1 MALHTALGFVVL
13 AGGILALRSDRGWMR
28 TLTADLIGGDSARRF
43 IPTAIVLP
51 LVVGWL
57 ILQGLNANLYDPNFA
72 MSLMSMSLTAISLG
86 LIAKNAG
93 IINGIRSD
101 DRMRSSQERLKLAL
115 EGARQGTWDFDLQT
129 QELVWDDRCKEMFG
143 LAPAT
148 GVNYDSYLA
157 AVYPDDRQRI
167 ADAAQIAIR
176 DGGEFA
182 QEYRTIHS
190 DGMSHWI
197 LSQGRYL
204 CDPAGELCRMSGT
217 MMEITERKQAQLNER
232 FLYELT
238 RRLRLISD
246 ADELED
252 EAARSVGEYLHVDR
266 ATWFRVDWS
275 KRLATVDRDWY
286 RAGLESHVGVYAIGD
301 FLPPAAQVA
310 LFAGDS
316 VVIADIHTDP
326 SFEPYVAA
334 DRQLG
339 IQANVWIPC
348 FNENRWVASLTVN
361 TQDVRSWR
369 DDEIALLQAVAGQ
382 LWAATIEQTRAV
394 AALRAQE
401 EQTRAAQAIIGQQ
414 LIEIEAIYQAAPIG
428 LCFVDTDLKYVRI
441 DERLAQIDGASV
453 AAHIGHTLR
462 ELLPELANDVEPIYR
477 QVIES
482 GEPIVDLEVSGTNPA
497 QPDVWRSWISSFYPQ
512 TDAENRTIGVNTV
525 VQEITARKLREAAL
539 RSSER
544 KFSAIFNQTF
554 ELMGILSLDGVLL
567 EVNQAALDS
576 IEAQESEIVGKSFWE
591 AP

>member
-93 IINGIRSD
+93 IINGIDYDRIRSS

-143 LAPAT
+143 LSPAAV
-148 GVNYDSYLA
+148 VNYDSYLA

-301 FLPPAAQVA
+301 FLPP
-310 LFAGDS
+310 
-316 VVIADIHTDP
+316 
-326 SFEPYVAA
+326 
-334 DRQLG
+334 
-339 IQANVWIPC
+339 
-348 FNENRWVASLTVN
+348 
-361 TQDVRSWR
+361 
-369 DDEIALLQAVAGQ
+369 
-382 LWAATIEQTRAV
+382 
-394 AALRAQE
+394 
-401 EQTRAAQAIIGQQ
+401 AAQAIIGQQ

>member
-1 MALHTALGFVVL
+1 M
-13 AGGILALRSDRGWMR
+13 
-28 TLTADLIGGDSARRF
+28 
-43 IPTAIVLP
+43 
-51 LVVGWL
+51 
-57 ILQGLNANLYDPNFA
+57 
-72 MSLMSMSLTAISLG
+72 
-86 LIAKNAG
+86 
-93 IINGIRSD
+93 
-101 DRMRSSQERLKLAL
+101 
-115 EGARQGTWDFDLQT
+115 
-129 QELVWDDRCKEMFG
+129 
-143 LAPAT
+143 
-148 GVNYDSYLA
+148 
-157 AVYPDDRQRI
+157 
-167 ADAAQIAIR
+167 
-176 DGGEFA
+176 
-182 QEYRTIHS
+182 
-190 DGMSHWI
+190 
-197 LSQGRYL
+197 
-204 CDPAGELCRMSGT
+204 
-217 MMEITERKQAQLNER
+217 
-232 FLYELT
+232 
-238 RRLRLISD
+238 
-246 ADELED
+246 
-252 EAARSVGEYLHVDR
+252 
-266 ATWFRVDWS
+266 
-275 KRLATVDRDWY
+275 
-286 RAGLESHVGVYAIGD
+286 
-301 FLPPAAQVA
+301 
-310 LFAGDS
+310 
-316 VVIADIHTDP
+316 
-326 SFEPYVAA
+326 
-334 DRQLG
+334 
-339 IQANVWIPC
+339 
-348 FNENRWVASLTVN
+348 
-361 TQDVRSWR
+361 
-369 DDEIALLQAVAGQ
+369 
-382 LWAATIEQTRAV
+382 EQTRAV